1 MKKIKFP
8 VWREAWRQSKQAMSE
23 HSRFVWLGSILLLL
37 CMLYPSNLDAY
48 KQNPPI
54 ESVGAWLSEVSN
66 TPRESMNPLLK
77 ESIQWVEDQ
86 GRFIPTVAQVLV
98 PLLALDKIGG
108 AQLLILGVTTTTATH
123 VFKRLFNDVEVAG
136 TVVGQRPKG
145 GQHNVPSGHSS
156 MAASALGFLWR
167 RYGVFHIYYVLPLV
181 LATMATRVFLSA
193 HTISAVLAGA
203 LLGFM
208 VAYVMTSPR
217 QAVKPA

>member
-1 MKKIKFP
+1 MKTIKFP
-8 VWREAWRQSKQAMSE
+8 IWREAWRQSKQSMSE
-23 HSRFVWLGSILLLL
+23 HSRLIWLASIVLLL
-37 CMLYPSNLDAY
+37 CMLYPSNLDEY
-48 KQNPPI
+48 RKNPPI
-54 ESVGAWLSEVSN
+54 ESVGAWLSEVSH
-66 TPRESMNPLLK
+66 TPQESMSPLLK

-86 GRFIPTVAQVLV
+86 GRFIPTAAQVLV

-108 AQLLILGVTTTTATH
+108 AQLLILSVATTTATH
-123 VFKRLFNDVEVAG
+123 VFKRVFNDVQVAG

-181 LATMATRVFLSA
+181 LATMLTRVLLSA

-203 LLGFM
+203 LLGFLL
-208 VAYVMTSPR
+208 AYVMTSPR
-217 QAVKPA
+217 QPVNSA